1 MPPCQLV
8 VGMADRPYEY
18 DEHAKSEYM
27 RDALQPEIQSER
39 LILRAWRPSDAEALF
54 ALFNNWEVIDD
65 ARSYIDGAIH
75 RSSEDAEESYAVTL
89 QAEVVGAI
97 GVRLRPASH
106 LQRAAGPNF
115 GYWIGQPY
123 WGRGYMTEAVRALAR
138 AVFGRGPH
146 DAIFSGAFTDNA
158 ASLRVQEKT
167 GFVRDGDT
175 MLHAR
180 PRGSDFPHI
189 NTALTRSRFES
200 LSS

>member
-1 MPPCQLV
+1 MLAARVEQKNGTYLNDIQR
-8 VGMADRPYEY
+8 DRQFSP
-18 DEHAKSEYM
+18 
-27 RDALQPEIQSER
+27 
-39 LILRAWRPSDAEALF
+39 RPTP
-54 ALFNNWEVIDD
+54 V
-65 ARSYIDGAIH
+65 
-75 RSSEDAEESYAVTL
+75 AVF
-89 QAEVVGAI
+89 GI
-97 GVRLRPASH
+97 CPDRHSH
-106 LQRAAGPNF
+106 
-115 GYWIGQPY
+115 

-200 LSS
+200 RSS